1 MFFTTQRKTW
11 FVWIRGLA
19 WALILMGFSCSKSA
33 PEIVADWEE
42 DGWTLVDVHG
52 EEKKF
57 IRQGELKS
65 NTAQAMEASWIER
78 GYRKTKIYS
87 QKTHHYLVLRFF
99 CEDGDEFVAVMKKRK

>member
-1 MFFTTQRKTW
+1 MVCLDTRA
-11 FVWIRGLA
+11 GLGIDFDG
-19 WALILMGFSCSKSA
+19 ILMQQVGAGNSGGLGR
-33 PEIVADWEE
+33 
-42 DGWTLVDVHG
+42 GWVEVHG